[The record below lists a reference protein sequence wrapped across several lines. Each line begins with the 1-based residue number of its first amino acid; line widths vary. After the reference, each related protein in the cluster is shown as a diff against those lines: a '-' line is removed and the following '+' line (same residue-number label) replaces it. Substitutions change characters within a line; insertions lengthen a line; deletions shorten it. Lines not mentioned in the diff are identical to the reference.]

1 MQTGSRSDLHTR
13 IESGEEEKEDYLSQP
28 EVDEARSL
36 QDSGISITEKSQM
49 YDEVGEVDVGFHLPD
64 ELKKCS
70 VESQFPRRYR
80 ITMLIFACLGNFVV
94 IISRLYPSGFYLDFV
109 VTEDLNPTLGTMS
122 ISIMLIT
129 SALSPLINFCLPRSI
144 KKSPLH
150 LRCVVL
156 CLINT
161 MCIALMS
168 LVEVALKQD
177 PSGTAVFATIFTL
190 RGVQGIAVGLL
201 YVLVQ
206 GEVVD
211 LYFNDD
217 KMPIILISAFL
228 QIGAILSAILSAE
241 LYIVGGWVL
250 VGLIVA
256 AFNIFPLVLLPAVVN
271 VQKNTKRK
279 KSSGVGA
286 KRELL
291 AQNSFDSYAVSEV
304 STIFQTV
311 TSSGRRV
318 AFYLPDVMVF
328 LNNLVCDLIAYVL
341 PARIVLYSNIPLGTA
356 VPLFQTGNLASL
368 FTALTFSYIAGRKQK
383 LDVLGLMAIANTLY
397 YLGSIIA
404 FASTTS
410 ILQFLNFPY
419 QLLIGLVLMG
429 IGEAGHLNL
438 IIMSKFALYEKW
450 NMSRCGL
457 GKRSTAINNVSLS
470 ISSALGTAIS
480 AFSLTEESE
489 VPTIV
494 TLTGVGVVLTL
505 GLILSRLVK

>member
-1 MQTGSRSDLHTR
+1 MD
-13 IESGEEEKEDYLSQP
+13 
-28 EVDEARSL
+28 EVNDFLFEFDDRW
-36 QDSGISITEKSQM
+36 KSQQSW
-49 YDEVGEVDVGFHLPD
+49 F
-64 ELKKCS
+64 
-70 VESQFPRRYR
+70 
-80 ITMLIFACLGNFVV
+80 
-94 IISRLYPSGFYLDFV
+94 
-109 VTEDLNPTLGTMS
+109 
-122 ISIMLIT
+122 
-129 SALSPLINFCLPRSI
+129 
-144 KKSPLH
+144 
-150 LRCVVL
+150 
-156 CLINT
+156 
-161 MCIALMS
+161 
-168 LVEVALKQD
+168 
-177 PSGTAVFATIFTL
+177 
-190 RGVQGIAVGLL
+190 
-201 YVLVQ
+201 Q

-256 AFNIFPLVLLPAVVN
+256 AFNFFPLMLLPAVVT
-271 VQKNTKRK
+271 VQKNSKRK
-279 KSSGVGA
+279 KSTGKGA

-304 STIFQTV
+304 STNFQTV
-311 TSSGRRV
+311 TSHGRRV

-368 FTALTFSYIAGRKQK
+368 FTALTFSVVASRYQN

-410 ILQFLNFPY
+410 ILQFFNFPY

-438 IIMSKFALYEKW
+438 IIMSKFALYERW
-450 NMSRCGL
+450 NMSKYGL
-457 GKRSTAINNVSLS
+457 GKRSTTINNVSLS
-470 ISSALGTAIS
+470 ISSAMGTAIS

-489 VPTIV
+489 IPTMV
-494 TLTGVGVVLTL
+494 TLTGVGAVLTV
-505 GLILSRLVK
+505 GLVLSKLVK